1 MHAHAHPAAHGHV
14 TPLGV
19 YLAIFA
25 TLMVLTGVT
34 VVVAYVDL
42 GQANIFIALGIAGFK
57 ATLVVLYFM
66 HVAHASRLTK
76 LFAEPLLLGGKLPK
90 QLATELVVDGGG
102 HVRLRAALPDRRAHC
117 GGGEGLTSGPGD
129 GQRVI
134 GSATR

>member
-1 MHAHAHPAAHGHV
+1 MAEHGHAHAHPAAYGHV

-34 VVVAYVDL
+34 VAVAYVDL
-42 GQANIFIALGIAGFK
+42 GQANILIALGIAGFK

-76 LFAEPLLLGGKLPK
+76 LFAVTGIFFLAILLGL
-90 QLATELVVDGGG
+90 TMVDYGSRMW
-102 HVRLRAALPDRRAHC
+102 VNPPAL
-117 GGGEGLTSGPGD
+117 L
-129 GQRVI
+129 Q
-134 GSATR
+134 

>member
-1 MHAHAHPAAHGHV
+1 MAEHGYAHALRGPQGHV

-34 VVVAYVDL
+34 VAVAYVHL
-42 GQANIFIALGIAGFK
+42 GQFNIVIALGIAGFK

-76 LFAEPLLLGGKLPK
+76 LFAATGIFFLAILLGLTMTDYGSRMW
-90 QLATELVVDGGG
+90 VDPPAL
-102 HVRLRAALPDRRAHC
+102 LR
-117 GGGEGLTSGPGD
+117 
-129 GQRVI
+129 
-134 GSATR
+134 

>member
-1 MHAHAHPAAHGHV
+1 MAEHGHAHAHPAPHGHV

-34 VVVAYVDL
+34 VAVAYVNL
-42 GQANIFIALGIAGFK
+42 GQLYVFIALGIAGFK

-76 LFAEPLLLGGKLPK
+76 LFAVTGIFFLAILLGLTMMDYGSRMWVNPP
-90 QLATELVVDGGG
+90 AI
-102 HVRLRAALPDRRAHC
+102 LR
-117 GGGEGLTSGPGD
+117 
-129 GQRVI
+129 
-134 GSATR
+134 